1 MNKVN
6 PYRIDI
12 ESTEDAIDEVLNKF
26 NADDDGNCEEDDDK
40 NEILV
45 ENEHLDDPEEED
57 DDDRDASI
65 RNGSGCDHFDKIS
78 KMYIKDRTRGGY
90 NYSNRLLTLLA

>member
-26 NADDDGNCEEDDDK
+26 NADDNGNREEEDE
-40 NEILV
+40 NEIV

-65 RNGSGCDHFDKIS
+65 RNGSGCDHFDKKS
-78 KMYIKDRTRGGY
+78 KMFKDRTRGGY
-90 NYSNRLLTLLA
+90 NHSSNRLLTLLAR